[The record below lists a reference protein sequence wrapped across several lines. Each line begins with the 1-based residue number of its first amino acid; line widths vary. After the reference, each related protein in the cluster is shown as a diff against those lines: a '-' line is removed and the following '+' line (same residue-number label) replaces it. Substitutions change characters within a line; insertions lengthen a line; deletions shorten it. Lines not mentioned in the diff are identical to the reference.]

1 MKTRKTFDKENDTAF
16 VVKTFPELTTG
27 ELYEILRSRAEVFVR
42 EQGIR
47 CIDPDGTDYESLHVF
62 RMEDG
67 RVQAYLRAYRID
79 GETVKVGRV
88 LTLRHGQGLGTALMK
103 YAMRILPE
111 KTGCRRI
118 AMDAQ
123 KQAVPFYERLGF
135 RVTSGEYLEEG
146 ILHVDMEYEEGETE

>member
-1 MKTRKTFDKENDTAF
+1 MKTHSIFDKENNISF

-62 RMEDG
+62 CIEDG

-88 LTLRHGQGLGTALMK
+88 LTLCHGQGLGTSLMK
-103 YAMRILPE
+103 FAMRVLPE

-135 RVTSGEYLEEG
+135 KVTSGEYLEEG
-146 ILHVDMEYEEGETE
+146 IVHVDMAYEEGETQ